1 MLILLMIF
9 LLVASIAILIVKHN
23 KESLLLFG
31 MCSSLAVNLIGVMTF
46 IAKKG
51 GILKELQQFLF
62 INLKIKTYLQYYLIT
77 LDNLGMVISIGRHL
91 FPMFLI
97 LLAIHYSMVPW
108 VRKNRWLE
116 IALIILPVITL
127 IVYYPNVFRLLTYQ
141 RPYVQK
147 IIVGISS
154 IWIRLYVI
162 IGIGLLIFE
171 YFSITMKFYRR
182 QFIQIITFILSIS
195 ILYFLYSGQDPA
207 QVYQFYG
214 ENFIWK
220 QGIYY
225 MNATLSIG
233 TYYLIVFVN
242 IIFSIIG
249 FTSLYKYT
257 QINYATNREEIV
269 MQRKFDTASVGASV
283 FVHSIKNQLLANQV
297 LHNRVEKLY
306 EEETL
311 DQEKLKENIDSLAE
325 LNKELIVKIEELYK
339 SVKSKSIYLI
349 PVTLEEIVNTS
360 IERFQRKYPD
370 EKVIINIDVNATI
383 LADKVQLCEAI
394 YNLLINAQE
403 AVNEAEKGEEGKVL
417 LLTYNERLYT
427 VIEVRDNGTGI
438 DEPFKRKVYEP
449 FYSSKSSS
457 SNWGMG
463 LHYVRTI
470 VKGHFGTLRYESKL
484 GKGTSFYILL
494 PRFKD

>member
-9 LLVASIAILIVKHN
+9 LLIASIAILIVKHN

-62 INLKIKTYLQYYLIT
+62 LTTEIKTYLQYFLIT
-77 LDNLGMVISIGRHL
+77 LDKLGIIISLGRHL
-91 FPMFLI
+91 FPLFLI
-97 LLAIHYSMVPW
+97 LLAIHYSMIPW
-108 VRKNRWLE
+108 IRKNRWIE
-116 IALIILPVITL
+116 IALIVLPVITL
-127 IVYYPNVFRLLTYQ
+127 IVYYPDIFRFLTYG
-141 RPYVQK
+141 RPYIQQLIVQ
-147 IIVGISS
+147 ISA

-162 IGIGLLIFE
+162 VGIGLLIYE
-171 YFSITMKFYRR
+171 YISITMKFYKR
-182 QFIQIITFILSIS
+182 QFIQIIIFILSIS

-249 FTSLYKYT
+249 FTSLYRYT
-257 QINYATNREEIV
+257 QINYATDKEEIV

-283 FVHSIKNQLLANQV
+283 FVHSIKNQLLSNQV
-297 LHNRVEKLY
+297 LHNRIDQIY
-306 EEETL
+306 EEDTL

-325 LNKELIVKIEELYK
+325 VNDELIFRIEELYK
-339 SVKSKSIYLI
+339 SVKSNAIYLI
-349 PVTLEEIVNTS
+349 PITLEEIVNTS

-370 EKVIINIDVNATI
+370 DKVIINMDINSTV
-383 LADKVQLCEAI
+383 LADKLQLCEAI

-403 AVNEAEKGEEGKVL
+403 AVNAGANSEEGQVS

-427 VIEVRDNGTGI
+427 VIEVRDNGIGI
-438 DEPFKRKVYEP
+438 DEPFKRKVFEP

-470 VKGHFGTLRYESKL
+470 VKGHFGTLRYESKF
-484 GKGTSFYILL
+484 GEGTSFYVLL